1 MWFAIVLFFI
11 YTSTMAQLCIS
22 FLEIDDN
29 AANLSVL
36 LFTMCLA
43 FCGVLVTKEQLP
55 GFWVFMYRCSPFTY
69 LVSVMLSVGLVDAPV
84 TCAAKEYLRF
94 SPPQGYTCM
103 QYMEP
108 YMKVAG
114 GYLLNENSTT
124 ECEFC
129 TMKMTNVF
137 LKLIGSDYSKRGR
150 DIGIYIAFIGINI
163 IGTFILYWLARVPKN
178 FDIKLRRK
186 R

>member
-1 MWFAIVLFFI
+1 MEYNLWHIGLFLLVLPVVVPECNIYKYSSPKGCIYVVCYCIVFI
-11 YTSTMAQLCIS
+11 YTSTLAQLCIS

-129 TMKMTNVF
+129 TMKVTNVF
-137 LKLIGSDYSKRGR
+137 
-150 DIGIYIAFIGINI
+150 
-163 IGTFILYWLARVPKN
+163 
-178 FDIKLRRK
+178 
-186 R
+186 